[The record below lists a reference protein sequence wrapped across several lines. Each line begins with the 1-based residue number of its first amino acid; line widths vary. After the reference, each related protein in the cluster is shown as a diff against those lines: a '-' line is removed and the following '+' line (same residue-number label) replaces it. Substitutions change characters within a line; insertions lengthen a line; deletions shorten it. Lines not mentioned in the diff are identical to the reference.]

1 MHDHLVRYK
10 QILQNSDYCN
20 ICSNRIKKTVK
31 KEILKCC
38 GQEVCSCCIGNYT
51 NCPYCKR
58 TIYDSIYND
67 KKKVIEIYDEKN
79 RETLKIHF
87 VSPTTE
93 NALLLDRNREDDEK
107 KLSELIQFINKTD
120 PKILTFLQ
128 QKFNISN
135 KMIKKFLEIK

>member
-1 MHDHLVRYK
+1 M
-10 QILQNSDYCN
+10 
-20 ICSNRIKKTVK
+20 
-31 KEILKCC
+31 
-38 GQEVCSCCIGNYT
+38 
-51 NCPYCKR
+51 
-58 TIYDSIYND
+58 
-67 KKKVIEIYDEKN
+67 
-79 RETLKIHF
+79 KIHF